1 MTTENQNVNETVE
14 NTEEVKQE
22 EVKNEV
28 ATTQKNEVA
37 ATNKSYITAIL
48 EETKQ
53 GFLEA
58 NQGMD
63 FDFVR
68 MGDWLTVNKK
78 GNFVEKEDEEVSFGD
93 SIDVVIGYGE
103 QRWSLWGADDTPEE
117 GQLIVA
123 EAKQEDAIEALAEY
137 FKLNPDAQERYTY
150 DDIRLRYMASV
161 IPVDSLKP
169 DDFPQIYLL
178 SFSPTD
184 TILFGK
190 WAMRVY
196 QGKYKRVGIPPRTA
210 VNNIVTRLKSV
221 ERKSRTNAAQSWLG
235 IDCEPVGVFN
245 PADYGIVTE

>member
-1 MTTENQNVNETVE
+1 MTTENKNVNENIEE
-14 NTEEVKQE
+14 N
-22 EVKNEV
+22 KNEV
-28 ATTQKNEVA
+28 ATQKNEVA
-37 ATNKSYITAIL
+37 TTNKSYITAIL

-68 MGDWLTVNKK
+68 MGDWLSVSKK
-78 GNFVEKEDEEVSFGD
+78 GNFVEKEDEEVSYGD
-93 SIDVVIGYGE
+93 TIDVVIGYGE
-103 QRWSLWGADDTPEE
+103 QRWSLWGHEDTPED

-123 EAKQEDAIEALAEY
+123 EAKQEDAMAALSEY
-137 FKLNPDAQERYTY
+137 FNLNPEAAERYTY

-196 QGKYKRVGIPPRTA
+196 QGKYKKVGIPARSA
-210 VNNIVTRLKSV
+210 VNNIVTRLKTV
-221 ERKSRTNAAQSWLG
+221 ERKSRSNAAQSWVG
-235 IDCEPVGVFN
+235 IDCEPVGVFK
-245 PADYGIVTE
+245 PEDFGIVTE

>member
-1 MTTENQNVNETVE
+1 MTTENQNVNENVKDTA
-14 NTEEVKQE
+14 EET
-22 EVKNEV
+22 KNEV
-28 ATTQKNEVA
+28 ANTSQKNEVA

-78 GNFVEKEDEEVSFGD
+78 GNFVEKEDEEVSYGD
-93 SIDVVIGYGE
+93 SVDVVIGYGE
-103 QRWSLWGADDTPEE
+103 QRWSLWGHDDTPEE

-123 EAKQEDAIEALAEY
+123 EAKQDDAMAALAEY
-137 FKLNPDAQERYTY
+137 FKLNPDAAERYSY

-196 QGKYKRVGIPPRTA
+196 QGKYKKMGIPPRSA
-210 VNNIVTRLKSV
+210 VNGIVTRLKSV